1 MNSTSSEKQNQ
12 ATLSEA
18 DIPEISDAENSIAT
32 DEQDSELEFDG
43 NVSRKLLWQSRDL
56 SIRELKSMSDDGDLI
71 LKPKYQRNFVA
82 SIQIASR
89 LVESILLDVPIP
101 TIYLAE
107 EHDSKLSV
115 IDGQQRLTSFISFLS
130 GNFPGEVKPFRLSGL
145 QVLKELN
152 RKSFSELSDADK
164 SKLRLASI
172 HCITI
177 KKESNDDIKFEIFE
191 RLNTGATKLNED
203 ELRNT
208 VYRGPYIDLLAE
220 LSDNVT
226 LHKLINQNE
235 KRNRF
240 IYRGLILRFL
250 AMSERSYLN
259 FKPSMK
265 QFCNREL
272 RDNQKLGDA
281 KAKEYRERF
290 EKCVELVWQVF
301 GEQAFRRF
309 LPSHETGH
317 SGEWSN
323 AFNAALFDIQMYGF
337 LHYDKALV
345 MSRKDAIREAMLD
358 LMTNNAEFTAA
369 IGFKTS
375 DRPQLIKR
383 FDLWRGKL
391 NEILEGEKAW
401 SRTFP
406 YSLKRKLFDKDPTCA
421 LSGQQILH
429 IDDSE
434 VDHIIPYSQ
443 GGKTEEKNAQL
454 VLRYFNRVKGANE
467 GFSVN

>member
-1 MNSTSSEKQNQ
+1 MSNEIQGQN
-12 ATLSEA
+12 LS
-18 DIPEISDAENSIAT
+18 PENSIPEVSENEREAAL
-32 DEQDSELEFDG
+32 DAQDSDSEFD
-43 NVSRKLLWQSRDL
+43 SDQPRKLLWQSKDL
-56 SIRELKSMSDDGDLI
+56 TIRELRSMSDDKDLI
-71 LKPKYQRNFVA
+71 IRPKYQRNFVA
-82 SIQIASR
+82 SVQIASR

-107 EHDSKLSV
+107 EQDGKLSV

-130 GNFPGEVKPFRLSGL
+130 GRFPDEGKPFRLSGL

-152 RKSFSELSDADK
+152 RKSFEDLSDADK

-177 KKESNDDIKFEIFE
+177 KKESNDEIKFEIFE
-191 RLNTGATKLNED
+191 RLNTGSTKLNED

-208 VYRGPYIDLLAE
+208 VYRGAYIDLLAD
-220 LSDNVT
+220 LSDDVT
-226 LHKLINQNE
+226 FHKLVNQAE
-235 KRNRF
+235 KKNRF

-272 RDNQKLGDA
+272 RDNQKLGEA
-281 KAKEYRERF
+281 KAKEYRARF

-309 LPSHETGH
+309 LPSHETGRG
-317 SGEWSN
+317 GEWSN

-337 LHYDKALV
+337 LHYDKAVV

-358 LMTNNAEFTAA
+358 LMTNDAEFTGA

-375 DRPQLIKR
+375 DRPQLTKR
-383 FDLWRGKL
+383 FDLWRTKL
-391 NEILEGEKAW
+391 GEILDGEKVW
-401 SRTFP
+401 PRTFP
-406 YSLKRKLFDKDPTCA
+406 FTLKRKLFDKDPTCA

-434 VDHIIPYSQ
+434 VDHVMPYSK

-454 VLRYFNRVKGANE
+454 VLRHFNRAKGANTA
-467 GFSVN
+467 FVVN